1 MSDRNAAG
9 RLGSIE
15 ACRGI
20 AATAVVLYHAA
31 RHVDKVHAVPWLR
44 DTLQFGHAGV
54 DLFFVIS
61 GFIILY
67 VHYRDIDTPARLP
80 HYLGRRLTRVM
91 PTYWVALALTI
102 ILASGGHAGL
112 PTLPDFVWSATLAPS
127 GHPLILGIAWTLRY
141 ELVFYAIFALLIVN
155 RTIGLAVMSMWLIAV
170 MALALMQT
178 PLTGALG
185 QLTGAF
191 NLEFFLGMAVA
202 YKLRNGS
209 IGMPLAWLM
218 AGVTLF
224 ILTAS
229 IEDSGLLD
237 GYADYSRLAYGL
249 PSAMI
254 ILGAAEAG
262 RQGKLAVPA
271 PLRVLGSASY
281 SIYLFQFVFI
291 GVCWQA
297 WLRAGLDRWT
307 PHTTSFPIL
316 AGAGLVGGIL
326 MSRWVEH
333 PLIRFARSASRTTQ
347 PRVIAG

>member
-1 MSDRNAAG
+1 MSDHNAAG

-15 ACRGI
+15 ACRGV

-31 RHVDKVHAVPWLR
+31 RHVDKVHGIPWLR
-44 DTLQFGHAGV
+44 DALQFGHAGV

-67 VHYRDIDTPARLP
+67 VHYHDIDTPTRLP

-102 ILASGGHAGL
+102 ILASGGHSGL
-112 PTLPDFVWSATLAPS
+112 PTLSEFVWSATLVPS

-141 ELVFYAIFALLIVN
+141 ELVFYAVIALLIVN
-155 RTIGLAVMSMWLIAV
+155 RIIGLAVIAVWLIAV
-170 MALALMQT
+170 AAVALVQT
-178 PLTGALG
+178 PLSGALG
-185 QLTGAF
+185 QLTGVF

-209 IGMPLAWLM
+209 IAMPRAWLM

-224 ILTAS
+224 VITAV
-229 IEDSGLLD
+229 IEDLGLLD

-291 GVCWQA
+291 GICWQA

-307 PHTTSFPIL
+307 PDTASFPFL
-316 AGAGLVGGIL
+316 AGAAVVGGVL

-333 PLIRFARSASRTTQ
+333 PLIRLVRATSRTTQ

>member
-1 MSDRNAAG
+1 MSAHTAAG

-15 ACRGI
+15 ACRGV

-31 RHVDKVHAVPWLR
+31 RHVDKAHGIPWLR

-112 PTLPDFVWSATLAPS
+112 PTLSEFVWSATLAPS

-141 ELVFYAIFALLIVN
+141 ELVFYVVIALLIVS
-155 RTIGLAVMSMWLIAV
+155 RIIGLAVVAVWLIAV
-170 MALALMQT
+170 AALALMQT

-209 IGMPLAWLM
+209 IAMPRAWLM

-224 ILTAS
+224 VVTAV

-262 RQGKLAVPA
+262 RQGKLGVPA

-291 GVCWQA
+291 GICWQA
-297 WLRAGLDRWT
+297 WLRTGLDRWT
-307 PHTTSFPIL
+307 PDAASFPLL
-316 AGAGLVGGIL
+316 AGAAVGGGIL
-326 MSRWVEH
+326 MSRWIEH
-333 PLIRFARSASRTTQ
+333 PLIRLVRAASRTAQ